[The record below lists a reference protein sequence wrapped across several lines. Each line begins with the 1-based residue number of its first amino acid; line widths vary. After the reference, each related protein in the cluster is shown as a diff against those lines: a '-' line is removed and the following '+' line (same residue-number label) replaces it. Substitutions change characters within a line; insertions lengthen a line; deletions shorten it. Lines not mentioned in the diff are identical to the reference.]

1 MRIFLT
7 IISLSR
13 PLNLLISMASVLI
26 MAFIIGNLNWVTLIY
41 PCIVLVCYMSAANIL
56 NDLVDIK
63 SDSINKPTRALV
75 KHPVNAYLIILVIGL
90 LFLTGSLVSM
100 YLPQQAVKI
109 AIFFALPGI
118 LLYELIL
125 KRIPL
130 LGNILI
136 SVLVG
141 SVFLFIASSLESHT
155 EDALKIMLLAFSLN
169 LLREI
174 VKDIQ
179 DIAGDRASGLRTL
192 PIFIGVSKTILVIR
206 CLASVFIFISFL
218 PMYTQVY
225 AWHYIP
231 LMVFLIHVP
240 LLYII
245 IGLGD
250 DITPKECTAFS
261 NILKLMIIN
270 GIVIILL
277 SAK

>member
-1 MRIFLT
+1 
-7 IISLSR
+7 
-13 PLNLLISMASVLI
+13 MASVFI
-26 MAFIIGNLNWVTLIY
+26 MAWIVDNLNWMTLIY
-41 PCIVLVCYMSAANIL
+41 PCIVLACYMSAANIL
-56 NDLVDIK
+56 NDLVDIQ
-63 SDSINKPTRALV
+63 SDSINKPDRALV
-75 KHPVNAYLIILVIGL
+75 RHPVNRYLIILIIGL
-90 LFLTGSLVSM
+90 LFLTGSIVSM
-100 YLPQQAVKI
+100 CLPQEAMRI

-130 LGNILI
+130 LGNMLV
-136 SVLVG
+136 SLLVG
-141 SVFLFIASSLESHT
+141 SVFLFVASSLESHID
-155 EDALKIMLLAFSLN
+155 DALKIMLLAFSLN

-179 DIAGDRASGLRTL
+179 DIVGDKASGLRTL
-192 PIFIGVSKTILVIR
+192 PIFIGVSKTIFIIR
-206 CLASVFIFISFL
+206 GLALVFILISFL

-250 DITPKECTAFS
+250 DITPKECTTFS